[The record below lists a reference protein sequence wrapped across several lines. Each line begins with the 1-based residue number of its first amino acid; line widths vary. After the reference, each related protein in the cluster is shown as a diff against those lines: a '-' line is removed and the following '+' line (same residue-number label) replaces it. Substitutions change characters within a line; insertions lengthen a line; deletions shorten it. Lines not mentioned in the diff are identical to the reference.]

1 LSQLPVNLIVL
12 INTHSFKKEAVSW
25 TGQAFPQPVKTQIPR
40 AAGVAQV
47 IKVLSKH
54 KALSSKPSTANKKKR
69 KREKKTQLPG
79 EAFK

>member
-1 LSQLPVNLIVL
+1 
-12 INTHSFKKEAVSW
+12 
-25 TGQAFPQPVKTQIPR
+25 
-40 AAGVAQV
+40 V